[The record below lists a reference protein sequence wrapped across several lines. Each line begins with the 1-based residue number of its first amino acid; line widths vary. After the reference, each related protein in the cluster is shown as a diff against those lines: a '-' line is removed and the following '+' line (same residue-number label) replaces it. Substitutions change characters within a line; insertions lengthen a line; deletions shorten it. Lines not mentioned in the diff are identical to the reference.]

1 MVVALSVFDGVT
13 ATDPGSWAG
22 TLLTLV
28 FFTIMSWRFFRP
40 SLSIAPTPLA
50 ALTAIGTLAVAARGA
65 WLHGSPIDGFTSSHA
80 WSGLALAVLA
90 AAAAIAAPFTGVATP
105 MTGELVFPIREGR
118 WRVVVGQGRIFNHH
132 WRVPEQREALDLVRI
147 SRTGRSRRGV
157 LGRANEHF
165 YAFGT
170 ALIAPCT
177 GTVIHAQDGF
187 PDGVIDVPEAAG
199 NHVVIDNGHE
209 RVLLAHL
216 RSGTVAVS
224 TGDQVRAGDHIGEV
238 GHSGNSS
245 EPHLH
250 IHAERDGQP
259 LRLRFSDVGGRLG
272 RGRVISLPAK
282 KGRRLRCA
290 HRSHTSPH
298 APATPL
304 TAEFL

>member
-1 MVVALSVFDGVT
+1 
-13 ATDPGSWAG
+13 
-22 TLLTLV
+22 
-28 FFTIMSWRFFRP
+28 MSWRFFRP